1 MRSININDI
10 VIEKANGKLI
20 ASLDDLAQA
29 IKSPKDGFHI
39 FEFKKGSTL
48 KKIILNAEKLDEAN
62 QRITKRYGI
71 PKLQKLK

>member
-1 MRSININDI
+1 MKYINKKL
-10 VIEKANGKLI
+10 VIEKVNGKLI
-20 ASLDDLAQA
+20 SSLEDLAKA